1 MKRLILI
8 LLVALL
14 LVGCAEESVYV
25 PTGNG
30 MADIITTASTGL
42 EETPQQPQSLSLAYD
57 PDKTLNPYSCS
68 GYTNRLLFS
77 LLYQSLFTVDKDY
90 QVQPQLCSRYSVS
103 QDMKTYVFYPE
114 EDALFSNGRALTA
127 ADVAASLETARQS
140 TVYKGRLT
148 QVESI
153 TVTGDG
159 GVQVRLSTAYEN
171 FPLLLDI
178 PIVPAEQVGVAYPD
192 GTGPYMLIAG
202 GNGLQLWFQEDW
214 WCSAQLP
221 VTAETIALVEARTA
235 RQIRDVY
242 ERGNVGVVCANPG
255 SDTYVDFRSN
265 YELWECENGVFVYLG
280 CRAKSTVFSN
290 ENVRQALTHAIDRTT
305 LVHEYYRTFGVAATL
320 PSSPNSPYYNKSLAA
335 QYDFN
340 AEKFRSVV
348 EQEGLAGSKIV
359 LLVNQEDGR
368 RVKVAQAIAQM
379 LTDCSLEVT
388 VNALSGTAY
397 TKALDQGTYDLHLGQ
412 TMLSANM
419 DLSAFFDKKGALNFC
434 GMEDS
439 TIASL
444 CKDAL
449 ANSGNYD
456 TLHKAVMTDGML
468 CPVAF
473 LSYAIY
479 AHPDLL
485 EDLSPARDNI
495 FYYSLGK
502 TMSDALITE

>member
-14 LVGCAEESVYV
+14 LTGCAEESVYV

-30 MADIITTASTGL
+30 MADIVTTSIGA

-77 LLYQSLFTVDKDY
+77 LLYQSLFTVDSDY
-90 QVQPQLCSRYSVS
+90 QVEPQLCSRYSLS
-103 QDMKTYVFYPE
+103 QDMKTYIFYPE
-114 EDALFSNGRALTA
+114 EDATFSSGRVLTA
-127 ADVAASLETARQS
+127 ADVVASLEAARQS

-153 TVTGDG
+153 TATADG

-178 PIVPAEQVGVAYPD
+178 PIVPAEQVDAAYPD
-192 GTGPYMLIAG
+192 GTGPYALVNVG
-202 GNGLQLWFQEDW
+202 TGLQLWLQEDW
-214 WCSAQLP
+214 WCSAQISLNADIIP
-221 VTAETIALVEARTA
+221 LVEAQTA
-235 RQIRDVY
+235 SDIRDVY
-242 ERGNVGVVCANPG
+242 ERGNVGVVCTNPA

-280 CRAKSTVFSN
+280 CRAKSSVFSN

-305 LVHEYYRTFGVAATL
+305 LVHEYYRTFGTAATL
-320 PSSPNSPYYNKSLAA
+320 PASPNSPYYNKSLAA
-335 QYDFN
+335 QYGFD
-340 AEKFRSVV
+340 AEKFRSVLK
-348 EQEGLAGSKIV
+348 QEGLAGSKIV
-359 LLVNQEDGR
+359 LLVNQDDGR

-388 VNALSGTAY
+388 VSALSGTAY
-397 TKALDQGTYDLHLGQ
+397 TKALDQGSYDLHLGQ

-419 DLSAFFDKKGALNFC
+419 DLSAFFDKTGALNFC

-439 TIASL
+439 AIASL

-473 LSYAIY
+473 LSYAVY